1 MGPNAVSES
10 EMQEMFDLTMCN
22 EHKRHLQMHSP
33 SLVVLLHFK
42 TQRRSL
48 LLIIVNIAYMS
59 ALEAHSLQQREI
71 HSPVPP
77 PASRPPRD
85 VLSGDNYFNLII
97 HLIGYPLLEIGL
109 LFGLCKQ

>member
-33 SLVVLLHFK
+33 SLLVLLHFK

-59 ALEAHSLQQREI
+59 ALEAHSL
-71 HSPVPP
+71 
-77 PASRPPRD
+77 
-85 VLSGDNYFNLII
+85 
-97 HLIGYPLLEIGL
+97 
-109 LFGLCKQ
+109 